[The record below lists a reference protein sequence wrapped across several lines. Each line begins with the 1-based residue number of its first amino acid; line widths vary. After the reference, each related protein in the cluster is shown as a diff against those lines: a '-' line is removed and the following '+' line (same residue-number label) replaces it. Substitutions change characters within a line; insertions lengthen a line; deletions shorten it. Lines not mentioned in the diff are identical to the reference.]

1 MSQCKI
7 INSKRF
13 GSWEMRRNG
22 IEQHNMKFKEIV
34 DFIMDEGK
42 SKGVTRKQALEAAN
56 DLKASECWYS
66 ENDKYKVVKKTLYYR
81 EGDPNNLIHNSSFDG
96 SVWLS
101 IRISLGKEHLCDW
114 RDFQEIKNDLV
125 GRNRCAV
132 EIYPPEGRVHD
143 TDNVYHLWVFPDKQ
157 DIPIGW
163 MMRDV
168 SEHESPYQ
176 RKF

>member
-1 MSQCKI
+1 MSKVKTI
-7 INSKRF
+7 KSKRF

-22 IEQHNMKFKEIV
+22 IEQHNMKFKELV
-34 DFIMDEGK
+34 KFIMDKGK
-42 SKGVTRKQALEAAN
+42 AKGVTRKQALEAAN
-56 DLKASECWYS
+56 DMRSSECWYS
-66 ENDKYKVVKKTLYYR
+66 EDDKYKVVKKTLYYR

-101 IRISLGKEHLCDW
+101 IRINMGEDHLSDW

-125 GRNRCAV
+125 GKDKCAI
-132 EIYPPEGRVHD
+132 EIYPPESRVHD
-143 TDNVYHLWVFPDKQ
+143 TDNVFHLWVFPDQQ

-168 SEHESPYQ
+168 SDNESPTQ